1 MQFTV
6 QRFFSQLSSRLC
18 CQARLEKLNELKH
31 EECYEKELSDAAL
44 AAASGAAPSENAG
57 DDKRLTQFDEKQLS
71 DMIGEL
77 RSRIS
82 RAAAAPCSYL
92 RNIRQFLRH

>member
-1 MQFTV
+1 M

-57 DDKRLTQFDEKQLS
+57 DDKRLTQFDERQLS

-77 RSRIS
+77 RLRIVALVGRVVS
-82 RAAAAPCSYL
+82 QAYL
-92 RNIRQFLRH
+92 PVTRTVT